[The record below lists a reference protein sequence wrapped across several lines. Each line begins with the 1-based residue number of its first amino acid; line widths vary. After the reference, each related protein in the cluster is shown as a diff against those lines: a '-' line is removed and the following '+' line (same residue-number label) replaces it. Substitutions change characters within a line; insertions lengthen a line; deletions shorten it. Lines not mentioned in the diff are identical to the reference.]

1 MGWDVFQKLY
11 IPWDGMASKIFH
23 PIPSHGTKIFQK
35 ASHPWMGWDGMG
47 LSHPTRSPAMQPFFS
62 LINFSDEPIK

>member
-35 ASHPWMGWDGMG
+35 AAHPWDGMG
-47 LSHPTRSPAMQPFFS
+47 LSHPTRSPNA
-62 LINFSDEPIK
+62 NV

>member
-35 ASHPWMGWDGMG
+35 ASHPWDGMGWDGIIPSHEEPCYAAIF
-47 LSHPTRSPAMQPFFS
+47 LSDKFFGRT
-62 LINFSDEPIK
+62 N

>member
-35 ASHPWMGWDGMG
+35 ASHPWDGMGWDY
-47 LSHPTRSPAMQPFFS
+47 
-62 LINFSDEPIK
+62 PIPRGALVCGYEMFGVD